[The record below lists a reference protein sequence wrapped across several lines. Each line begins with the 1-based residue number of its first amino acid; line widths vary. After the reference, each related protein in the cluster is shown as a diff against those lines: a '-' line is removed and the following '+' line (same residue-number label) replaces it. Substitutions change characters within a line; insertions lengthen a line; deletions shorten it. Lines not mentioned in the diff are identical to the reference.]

1 MASHDRVT
9 ASSFEAVRDSVARLQ
24 PEDKIRLWQLLEAE
38 IGLAEEAVWEQD
50 PAIQSEIR
58 EARAAYDEGDY
69 VTLEEY
75 LTDRSHRME

>member
-1 MASHDRVT
+1 MASHDRVA

-24 PEDKIRLWQLLEAE
+24 PEEKVRLWQLLEAE
-38 IGLAEEAVWEQD
+38 IGLAEEAVWEKD

-58 EARAAYDEGDY
+58 EARAAYDDGDY

-75 LTDRSHRME
+75 LTDRSDGME

>member
-1 MASHDRVT
+1 MASDDRVT
-9 ASSFEAVRDSVARLQ
+9 APSFEAVRDSVARLQ
-24 PEDKIRLWQLLEAE
+24 PKEKVRLWQLLEAE

-75 LTDRSHRME
+75 LTDRSDRME